1 MKHLSEKIKAIT
13 KAKSDRIEAKE
24 IGKNAEKK
32 IGKKENAEKK
42 IGKKENAETKTFTK
56 SPPIKKDLVDEAAFK
71 GSKNIETNEKELLR
85 KRNINGTVSVVFP
98 KIDLSPKGNG
108 TGKRFS
114 N

>member
-1 MKHLSEKIKAIT
+1 MKHLSEKIKANT
-13 KAKSDRIEAKE
+13 KAKSDRIQANE

-32 IGKKENAEKK
+32 IGKKENAEK
-42 IGKKENAETKTFTK
+42 KTFTK

>member
-13 KAKSDRIEAKE
+13 EAKSDRIHANE
-24 IGKNAEKK
+24 IGKNTEKK
-32 IGKKENAEKK
+32 IGR
-42 IGKKENAETKTFTK
+42 KENAETKTFTK

-98 KIDLSPKGNG
+98 KIDLSAKGNG